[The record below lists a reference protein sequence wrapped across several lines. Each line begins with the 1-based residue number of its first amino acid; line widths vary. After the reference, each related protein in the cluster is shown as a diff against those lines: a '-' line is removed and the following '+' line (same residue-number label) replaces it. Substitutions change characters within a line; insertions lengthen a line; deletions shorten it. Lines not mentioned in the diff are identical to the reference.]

1 MSVYSGF
8 ATRQQE
14 QFYFKLLERAV
25 QMMST
30 RLVSFFNGGKQIIID
45 NKIKEML
52 IDDKAWAKKIR
63 KIHKFLES
71 CDTVKHLPPR
81 FARSMQSLAD
91 YINHTYV
98 NLILFKLCRVRA
110 LMCLKALSP
119 PF

>member
-52 IDDKAWAKKIR
+52 IDD
-63 KIHKFLES
+63 
-71 CDTVKHLPPR
+71 
-81 FARSMQSLAD
+81 
-91 YINHTYV
+91 
-98 NLILFKLCRVRA
+98 
-110 LMCLKALSP
+110 
-119 PF
+119 